1 MRAFIVVA
9 AVLALA
15 SCEEKS
21 TGPAPSRFD
30 SVKKPTTSTAAN
42 NFCERQWSTTEG
54 AKKKFVAPPEK
65 PIPGAPAIPDVKAG
79 SWKWVNLWATWC
91 HPCVDEIPLLARW
104 KTSLEKDGIPVDLEM
119 WSVDEDQTA
128 LTSWLQKTAM
138 PGHVRWVRSPD
149 DLPAVLEGIGADKGA
164 AIPIHVL
171 IDGNGNLRCLRVGA
185 VHDEDYGAIKSIL
198 SGA

>member
-1 MRAFIVVA
+1 MRALVVIV
-9 AVLALA
+9 AVLAFA
-15 SCEEKS
+15 SCEEKH

-30 SVKKPTTSTAAN
+30 SVKKTASTAAN
-42 NFCERQWSTTEG
+42 NFCEKQWSTTEG
-54 AKKKFVAPPEK
+54 AKKKYVEPPER
-65 PIPGAPAIPDVKAG
+65 PIPGAPQVPAKAG

-119 WSVDEDQTA
+119 WSVDEDQAA
-128 LTSWLQKTAM
+128 LTAWLQKTAM
-138 PGHVRWVRSPD
+138 PGRVRWVRSPD
-149 DLPAVLEGIGADKGA
+149 DLPSVLDGVGADKAA

-171 IDGNGNLRCLRVGA
+171 IDASGNLRCLRVGA
-185 VHDEDYGAIKSIL
+185 VHDEDYGAIKSML